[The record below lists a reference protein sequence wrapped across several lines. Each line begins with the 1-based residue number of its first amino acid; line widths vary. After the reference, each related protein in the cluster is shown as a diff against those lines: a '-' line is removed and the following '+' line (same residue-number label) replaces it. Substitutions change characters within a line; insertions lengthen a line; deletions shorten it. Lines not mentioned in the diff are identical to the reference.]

1 MKSGDL
7 LARIISLML
16 SVYLRCYIAQMQL
29 EFQDT
34 DKDRFVCNLGSKNYF
49 FWFLCAWMSLMVCV
63 SDNFKSLQLFDKNEP

>member
-34 DKDRFVCNLGSKNYF
+34 DKDRFVCNLGCKNY
-49 FWFLCAWMSLMVCV
+49 
-63 SDNFKSLQLFDKNEP
+63 